1 MAFSK
6 SSPDSGMGTILV
18 SMMNSLGVLGLLV
31 VSVGEEVGVE
41 GGGGGGGG
49 IRVLD
54 MGSLVIC

>member
-1 MAFSK
+1 
-6 SSPDSGMGTILV
+6 MGTILV

-31 VSVGEEVGVE
+31 VSVGEELGVE

>member
-1 MAFSK
+1 
-6 SSPDSGMGTILV
+6 MGTILV
-18 SMMNSLGVLGLLV
+18 SMMNSLDVLGLLV